1 MKRCVRVPGVSRSGY
16 YDRVQHEPSG
26 SGYYDR
32 VQHAPSDRK
41 QSDERLKL
49 EIKVAHIRTRET
61 YGTRRLQTELED
73 NGIIVG
79 RDRLARL
86 RKELRLHCK
95 QKRKFRATTN
105 SDHNLP
111 VTPNL
116 LNQNFTPT
124 APNQV
129 WVADITYVATREGWL
144 YLAGVK
150 DVYTCEIVGYAM
162 GERMTK
168 ELTGKALFMALR
180 SQRPP
185 AGLIHHTD
193 RGSQYCAYDYRV
205 IQEQSGLKTSMSR
218 KGNCYDNAPMESFW
232 GTLKNESLSH
242 YRFKSRDEAISVIR
256 EYIEIFY
263 NRQSGK
269 NIIRWLLKKRTNG
282 SVRYCQYT
290 SHDDR
295 DQAVP
300 YTATADDVASTGQ
313 QIWQELQSGKW
324 GEIAPFTVTPEMLE
338 AAREARRQGIE
349 AWRTEQEAKPF
360 TFEWNGRIWNAGPN
374 SLGRPVP
381 GGHAGK
387 ICRGTNKYDVE

>member
-1 MKRCVRVPGVSRSGY
+1 MKRCVGYLVYPGAVITTGY
-16 YDRVQHEPSG
+16 SMNPQR

-162 GERMTK
+162 
-168 ELTGKALFMALR
+168 
-180 SQRPP
+180 
-185 AGLIHHTD
+185 
-193 RGSQYCAYDYRV
+193 
-205 IQEQSGLKTSMSR
+205 EQMVVS
-218 KGNCYDNAPMESFW
+218 
-232 GTLKNESLSH
+232 
-242 YRFKSRDEAISVIR
+242 AI
-256 EYIEIFY
+256 
-263 NRQSGK
+263 
-269 NIIRWLLKKRTNG
+269 
-282 SVRYCQYT
+282 
-290 SHDDR
+290 
-295 DQAVP
+295 
-300 YTATADDVASTGQ
+300 ASTPHL
-313 QIWQELQSGKW
+313 WRSGASAHLPGKYHQ
-324 GEIAPFTVTPEMLE
+324 M
-338 AAREARRQGIE
+338 AA
-349 AWRTEQEAKPF
+349 
-360 TFEWNGRIWNAGPN
+360 
-374 SLGRPVP
+374 
-381 GGHAGK
+381 
-387 ICRGTNKYDVE
+387 

>member
-1 MKRCVRVPGVSRSGY
+1 MYPGAVITTGY
-16 YDRVQHEPSG
+16 SMNPQR

-263 NRQSGK
+263 NRLQGK
-269 NIIRWLLKKRTNG
+269 ISSDGCLKKEQMVVSAIASTPQATSLEELKKMQRDNLKDQYNEEIFQFHDCNAKHFTCKYQDVLINFDGQQKRTI
-282 SVRYCQYT
+282 SVYLEDTPR
-290 SHDDR
+290 
-295 DQAVP
+295 AVGIIALMEP
-300 YTATADDVASTGQ
+300 DTADKYRQ
-313 QIWQELQSGKW
+313 QAM
-324 GEIAPFTVTPEMLE
+324 EIMLSAKNTV
-338 AAREARRQGIE
+338 
-349 AWRTEQEAKPF
+349 K
-360 TFEWNGRIWNAGPN
+360 
-374 SLGRPVP
+374 
-381 GGHAGK
+381 
-387 ICRGTNKYDVE
+387 